1 MRHKALKGKRDEC
14 ELIRYM
20 EITGIGSTSV
30 FVKDQPESL
39 TFWVQKVGFKVI
51 CDLELE
57 SNFRWVEITPRSSNS
72 SINLYPKSLIS
83 SKDLKP
89 MPVIVFKT
97 NDIHS
102 TFINLKAKGV
112 TFSRNPLKFILGIHA
127 MFKDIDGN
135 EFLILEK
142 LKN

>member
-1 MRHKALKGKRDEC
+1 MV
-14 ELIRYM
+14 
-20 EITGIGSTSV
+20 ITGIASTSV
-30 FVKDQPESL
+30 FVKDQQESL
-39 TFWVQKVGFKVI
+39 NFWVEKVDFEVI

-57 SNFRWVEITPRSSNS
+57 PNFRWVEIAPRSSNS

-83 SKDLKP
+83 KKDLKP
-89 MPVIVFKT
+89 MPVIVFRT

-102 TFINLKAKGV
+102 TFNNLKAKGV
-112 TFSRNPLKFILGIHA
+112 TFSRTPLKSILGIHA

-135 EFLILEK
+135 EFLIIEK

>member
-1 MRHKALKGKRDEC
+1 MV
-14 ELIRYM
+14 
-20 EITGIGSTSV
+20 ITGIASTSV
-30 FVKDQPESL
+30 FVKDQQESL
-39 TFWVQKVGFKVI
+39 NFWVEKVDFEVI
-51 CDLELE
+51 CDLKLGP
-57 SNFRWVEITPRSSNS
+57 NFRWVEIAPRSSNS

-83 SKDLKP
+83 KKDLKP
-89 MPVIVFKT
+89 MPVIVFRT

-102 TFINLKAKGV
+102 TFNNLKAKGV
-112 TFSRNPLKFILGIHA
+112 TFSRTPLKSILGIHV

>member
-1 MRHKALKGKRDEC
+1 MV
-14 ELIRYM
+14 
-20 EITGIGSTSV
+20 ITGITSISV
-30 FVKDQPESL
+30 FVKDQQESL
-39 TFWVQKVGFKVI
+39 NFWVEKVDFEVI

-57 SNFRWVEITPRSSNS
+57 PNFRWVEIAPRSSNS

-83 SKDLKP
+83 KKDLKP
-89 MPVIVFKT
+89 MPVIVFRT

-102 TFINLKAKGV
+102 TFNNLKAKGV
-112 TFSRNPLKFILGIHA
+112 TFSRTPLKSILGIHA

>member
-1 MRHKALKGKRDEC
+1 MV
-14 ELIRYM
+14 
-20 EITGIGSTSV
+20 ITGIASTSV
-30 FVKDQPESL
+30 FVKDQQESL
-39 TFWVQKVGFKVI
+39 NFWVEKVDFEVI

-57 SNFRWVEITPRSSNS
+57 PNFRWVEIAPRSSNS

-83 SKDLKP
+83 KKDLKP
-89 MPVIVFKT
+89 MPVIVFRT

-102 TFINLKAKGV
+102 TFNNLKAKGV
-112 TFSRNPLKFILGIHA
+112 TFSRTPLKSILGIYA

>member
-1 MRHKALKGKRDEC
+1 MV
-14 ELIRYM
+14 
-20 EITGIGSTSV
+20 ITGIASTSV
-30 FVKDQPESL
+30 FVKDQQESL
-39 TFWVQKVGFKVI
+39 TFWVEKVGFEVI

-57 SNFRWVEITPRSSNS
+57 SNFRWVEIAPRSSNS
-72 SINLYPKSLIS
+72 STNLYPKSLIS

-97 NDIHS
+97 NDVHR
-102 TFINLKAKGV
+102 TFNNLKAKGV
-112 TFSRNPLKFILGIHA
+112 TFSRNPLKSILGIHA